1 MQTRHCR
8 WSCIL
13 LALAIVI
20 PSVALLGCEPL
31 ATFTATPRSGLAPL
45 AVQFAD
51 ESTTPGCLP
60 FTSRVWDFGNS
71 DTSTD
76 ANPSRTYEQ
85 PGTYPVSLT
94 VTTEKGSDT
103 VTEYIFVHNGEGPGV
118 KWTQA
123 VGEAPCAL
131 RVVVFDNKL
140 WMIGTFS
147 LTEERDMNEVW
158 YSADGTNWSLA
169 TAAAPWTA
177 REGHTAVAFDNKL
190 WILGGDADGA
200 MGDVWYSEDGEHWT
214 EATDAAPWG
223 PRDDHT
229 SVVFD
234 GKIWVIAGAQGNGAW
249 PLERIM
255 NDAWYS
261 EDGVNWSL
269 AAANAAFPARLW
281 HASVVFDGKIWVM
294 GGRTED
300 ERPGVLL
307 NDVWSSPDGV
317 NWTQATANASW
328 EPRLGQPSAVFDN
341 KLWVIGGSTST
352 DFAVFDDVWFS
363 ENGTDWI
370 QATDA
375 APWGKLTWHA
385 APAFGDKLWVIGGAT
400 WTDQDGWMANYVWYS
415 P

>member
-1 MQTRHCR
+1 MQTRHCS

-20 PSVALLGCEPL
+20 PSVALLGCQPV
-31 ATFTATPRSGLAPL
+31 AAFTATPRSGLAPL
-45 AVQFAD
+45 TVQFAD
-51 ESTTPGCLP
+51 ESTTPGSLP
-60 FTSRVWDFGNS
+60 FTSRIWNFGDS

-76 ANPSRTYEQ
+76 ASPSRTYDE

-94 VTTEKGSDT
+94 VTTGRGSDT
-103 VTEYIFVHNGEGPGV
+103 ATEYIFVHNGEGPGV

-123 VGEAPCAL
+123 TTEAPCAD
-131 RVVVFDNKL
+131 RVVVFDGKL
-140 WMIGTFS
+140 WMIGTYS
-147 LTEERDMNEVW
+147 LTEERELKEVW
-158 YSADGTNWSLA
+158 YSANGTNWNLA
-169 TAAAPWTA
+169 TDAAPWAA

-200 MGDVWYSEDGEHWT
+200 MADVWHSEDGEHWT

-229 SVVFD
+229 CVVFQNKMWLIGGEQD
-234 GKIWVIAGAQGNGAW
+234 RAFGS
-249 PLERIM
+249 ETM
-255 NDAWYS
+255 NDVWCS
-261 EDGVNWSL
+261 NDGANWSL
-269 AAANAAFPARLW
+269 ATGNAAFPARLW
-281 HASVVFDGKIWVM
+281 HASVVFDEKIWVM
-294 GGRTED
+294 GGITLD
-300 ERPGVLL
+300 EEGGILL

-328 EPRLGQPSAVFDN
+328 EPRLAQPSAVFDN
-341 KLWVIGGSTST
+341 KLWVIGGSTSS

-375 APWGKLTWHA
+375 APWGKLAWHA
-385 APAFGDKLWVIGGAT
+385 APAFGDKLWVIGGGS
-400 WTDQDGWMANYVWYS
+400 WDDEHGWLPNYGWYS